1 MGTVSVP
8 PWSYLISP
16 NGGDWLLP
24 LSVLLTGKQ
33 REDKETMG
41 KLTSLEPICDPSWP
55 LMPAPGS
62 FLASSKDFKRH
73 FQISYTRGSFP
84 VRKENEAFTGHL
96 LYHFL

>member
-33 REDKETMG
+33 REDKETM
-41 KLTSLEPICDPSWP
+41 S
-55 LMPAPGS
+55 M
-62 FLASSKDFKRH
+62 
-73 FQISYTRGSFP
+73 
-84 VRKENEAFTGHL
+84 KEEMKE
-96 LYHFL
+96 